1 MNPSFVNQIACSAA
15 DFNCTANDL
24 KNIEVTVAAGAPT
37 SCVIGSTINVPVNVA
52 SSGNRNTRY
61 DIGAWFRV
69 PGTTNQCNAYVTHTT
84 GAVGFADLEGG
95 ADTCGDLTGS
105 GNQTFQNVPVTCQ
118 PSAGGNL
125 NFPTTVF
132 WSQQDNG
139 AICNITPGTVSK
151 CKTVATVQNMQFQGT
166 ITVKKTATG
175 GTFPFTLSGQLAFDL
190 NGGDQQSFTLNA
202 SAAGTNYTIAEG
214 ATAGWTSNGVTCTS
228 GSGTQTWQ
236 SATPTI
242 TVPLSYT
249 HSNITCEFVNTP
261 IPVTG
266 QVILSKTLT
275 ANDPGVFTYTLT
287 GTSDVTS
294 GGSGDKLTATDVAA
308 GTEVTFTETAQSP
321 AVAGNYA
328 TTWACTGTG
337 VSASGPGTSGSFTM
351 PNPAVGVNCSFNNQ
365 RKQRRL
371 YVNKV
376 LTDASANPGKFD
388 LMISGLTA
396 PVASGVGTYTDTEGT
411 LIDVGSTVT
420 VSEAAATGAPALA
433 NFDSTLTCEGATL
446 STNTGTSAQI
456 TVPDADVRCT
466 FTNVRKQATLSVAK
480 AWASGFKAGDKA
492 TVTTTDFTHNPTS
505 GQSTAGTG
513 TTGAGVTVYAG
524 EVGHLTET
532 FAVGAKTD
540 YTQTYACNN
549 SVFVDVEG
557 QITIGSTDADKTII
571 CTLTNTRKPSSM
583 TITKTSSVTGQVAA
597 GSTLT
602 YKVVVSNTGEI
613 ALNGVPVTDPVPA
626 GVASQT
632 WSCAGTQGGATCNP
646 ANGTGA
652 VAGTVDL
659 PAGGVVTYTI
669 EAQLSPS
676 LEGPVINVATVT
688 PPDGTT
694 CTSNCSAT
702 VTNEPGPPAPKAVTA
717 IPTTSPEGLAAL
729 ALMMVGVA
737 GWAARRRRLRR

>member
-1 MNPSFVNQIACSAA
+1 MAPWQWAQAQAQMDPNFVREIACSAA

-24 KNIEVTVAAGAPT
+24 KNIAVTVAAGAPT

-52 SSGNRNTRY
+52 SSGNSNTRY

-84 GAVGFADLEGG
+84 GGVGFADHEGG

-151 CKTVATVQNMQFQGT
+151 CNTVATVQNMQFQGT

-175 GTFPFTLSGQLAFDL
+175 GTFPFTLSGQPAFNL

-287 GTSDVTS
+287 GTSGVTS
-294 GGSGDKLTATDVAA
+294 GGSGDKLTATGVAA
-308 GTEVTFTETAQSP
+308 GTAVTFTEIAQSP
-321 AVAGNYA
+321 AVADNYA

-337 VSASGPGTSGSFTM
+337 VSASGTGTSGSFTM

-365 RKQRRL
+365 
-371 YVNKV
+371 
-376 LTDASANPGKFD
+376 
-388 LMISGLTA
+388 
-396 PVASGVGTYTDTEGT
+396 
-411 LIDVGSTVT
+411 
-420 VSEAAATGAPALA
+420 
-433 NFDSTLTCEGATL
+433 
-446 STNTGTSAQI
+446 
-456 TVPDADVRCT
+456 
-466 FTNVRKQATLSVAK
+466 
-480 AWASGFKAGDKA
+480 
-492 TVTTTDFTHNPTS
+492 
-505 GQSTAGTG
+505 
-513 TTGAGVTVYAG
+513 
-524 EVGHLTET
+524 
-532 FAVGAKTD
+532 
-540 YTQTYACNN
+540 
-549 SVFVDVEG
+549 
-557 QITIGSTDADKTII
+557 
-571 CTLTNTRKPSSM
+571 RKPSSM